1 MRKSNPSGGLKLKL
15 MKVKLQDDVN
25 EEICGL
31 SFSTYGNKNVIVRI
45 NDHLKADIFL
55 NFKVKIIHPSD
66 AIVNLIDQYVRSPQ
80 GTSLFLGEE
89 KDKEI
94 RDLRLLNDKISGSLL
109 RDLKLPQDI
118 LMLSIKRNDEIIL
131 SHGYTRLLKD
141 DIITFIGSVN
151 SLDKLTLRFDS

>member
-1 MRKSNPSGGLKLKL
+1 MLSTRY
-15 MKVKLQDDVN
+15 LQQFVN
-25 EEICGL
+25 FL
-31 SFSTYGNKNVIVRI
+31 LLFFWLNST
-45 NDHLKADIFL
+45 HLDIFL
-55 NFKVKIIHPSD
+55 NYKVKIIHPSD
-66 AIVNLIDQYVRSPQ
+66 AIVNLIDQYVKSPQ
-80 GTSLFLGEE
+80 GTALFLGEE

-94 RDLRLLNDKISGSLL
+94 RDLRLLNNKISGSLL
-109 RDLKLPQDI
+109 RDLKLPQDV

>member
-1 MRKSNPSGGLKLKL
+1 M
-15 MKVKLQDDVN
+15 
-25 EEICGL
+25 
-31 SFSTYGNKNVIVRI
+31 
-45 NDHLKADIFL
+45 
-55 NFKVKIIHPSD
+55 NFNVKIIHPSD
-66 AIVNLIDQYVRSPQ
+66 AIINLIDQYVKSPQ

-94 RDLRLLNDKISGSLL
+94 RDIRLLNDKISGSLL
-109 RDLKLPQDI
+109 RDLKLPQDV